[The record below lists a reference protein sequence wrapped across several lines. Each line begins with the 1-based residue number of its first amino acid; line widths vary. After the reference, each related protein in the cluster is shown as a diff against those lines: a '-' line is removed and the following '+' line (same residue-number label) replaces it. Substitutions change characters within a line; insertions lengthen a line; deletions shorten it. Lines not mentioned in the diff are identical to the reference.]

1 MKKKYNWVYILT
13 CGDGSMYAGITNNI
27 VKRYSEHITKRAGCK
42 YTRRKDKHPLEL
54 SMCWKVFGTRG
65 DAIKVEIFI
74 KKGRRKFKKRLINS
88 PQMLKDIFY
97 DKTGY
102 ELKILPYED
111 IEKVERETKI
121 VVDRIN
127 ESK

>member
-13 CGDGSMYAGITNNI
+13 CGDGSI
-27 VKRYSEHITKRAGCK
+27 
-42 YTRRKDKHPLEL
+42 EL